1 MAKNTKKKK
10 SNHWSIELKHCTKS
24 QLTTNL
30 PNNFKSTSLKIER
43 ETVDFEINSNHEY
56 FRYIQGCARQYK
68 EARSLANNGKT
79 PKFKDLDVYKV
90 LAKYKIFKIFANPI
104 STTKGSKFQ
113 ISYWMRDY
121 DNTLNLFKP
130 AEIDSV
136 INVIN
141 SVFEISNFSSLITN
155 VNKTLTTVVPGFNGF
170 ELLKSPPKEILLMK
184 NGVLNTKTFEFSTNI
199 NEFGEFDFISK
210 INFRMLD
217 PDQTDL
223 YYYNLANKLL
233 NDWMDGNCE
242 KVKYLKQLGISV
254 IDGNGRDVY
263 NIIIGPGGNG
273 KSVYL
278 NILSK
283 LASGYDVNLDI
294 QDLTDDNK
302 LIELEES
309 TKLIVGHELATNLK
323 LSQNSISRM
332 KQIATA
338 DPFKANVKFKDAR
351 TIVTNAVKIQ
361 ATNTLPK
368 IFENNDAILRRVK
381 IITWTVTNFTKLETE
396 LPLDDI
402 IQRDEFME
410 AFISLIFTDTEPF
423 TKFMTIESIERDS
436 REAVSNAD
444 QVSLFLEWMDDQ
456 GFLVGKIPTTILYEQ
471 YKIWNMQENPGSSP
485 LKNREFIDRAK
496 KLSAQF
502 NMLYDNDRT
511 TISSLSTLD
520 FNPYVLNHYFFD
532 NRIKFNK
539 YSSTRTFTCG
549 TVLTE
554 EDSDALLVEMES
566 DPSGLIK
573 NLNYEKLMLI
583 EHLVGKKDVDA
594 IVFKETFLEPEK

>member
-1 MAKNTKKKK
+1 MAKNTKTK
-10 SNHWSIELKHCTKS
+10 SNHWSIALKHCTKS

-30 PNNFKSTSLKIER
+30 PNNFKSTSLTFDHN
-43 ETVDFEINSNHEY
+43 TVDYEINSNHEY
-56 FRYIQGCARQYK
+56 FNYIQGCAKQYK
-68 EARSLANNGKT
+68 EACTLANKGKT

-90 LAKYKIFKIFANPI
+90 LARYNIFKILASPI
-104 STTKGSKFQ
+104 STSKGSKFQ

-141 SVFEISNFSSLITN
+141 GVFEISNFSSLVTN

-199 NEFGEFDFISK
+199 NAFGEFDFISK
-210 INFRMLD
+210 INYRMLA
-217 PDQTDL
+217 PDQTDQ

-242 KVKYLKQLGISV
+242 KVKYLKQLGIAV
-254 IDGNGRDVY
+254 IDGNGRDIY

-302 LIELEES
+302 LIELDES

-368 IFENNDAILRRVK
+368 IFENNDAILRRIK
-381 IITWTVTNFTKLETE
+381 IIAWTVTNFTKLETE

-423 TKFMTIESIERDS
+423 TKFMTIDSIEQDS
-436 REAVSNAD
+436 KEAVSNAD
-444 QVSLFLEWMDDQ
+444 QVSLFLDWMEDQ
-456 GFLVGKIPTTILYEQ
+456 GFLLGKIPTTIMYEQ

-485 LKNREFIDRAK
+485 LKNREFIDRVK
-496 KLSAQF
+496 KLSTQF
-502 NMLYDNDRT
+502 NMIYNNKQQ
-511 TISSLSTLD
+511 TISSLKNNE
-520 FNPYVLNHYFFD
+520 FNADVLNHYYF
-532 NRIKFNK
+532 NNQIKYNK
-539 YSSTRTFTCG
+539 YATIRLFECTNTISS
-549 TVLTE
+549 
-554 EDSDALLVEMES
+554 EDIKEIKQKLENSTLNENTDLNFKIIMIIEYLVS
-566 DPSGLIK
+566 K
-573 NLNYEKLMLI
+573 NNA
-583 EHLVGKKDVDA
+583 DA
-594 IVFKETFLEPEK
+594 IVFKETYLTN

>member
-30 PNNFKSTSLKIER
+30 PNNFKATSLKIER

-56 FRYIQGCARQYK
+56 FKYIQGCARQYK

-141 SVFEISNFSSLITN
+141 SVFEISNFSSLVTN

-302 LIELEES
+302 LIELDES

-368 IFENNDAILRRVK
+368 IFENNDAILRRIK

-402 IQRDEFME
+402 IQRAEFME

-444 QVSLFLEWMDDQ
+444 QVNLFLEWMDDQ
-456 GFLVGKIPTTILYEQ
+456 GFLLGKIPTTILYEQ

-502 NMLYDNDRT
+502 NMIYNDKQQ
-511 TISSLSTLD
+511 TISSLKKNE
-520 FNPYVLNHYFFD
+520 FNAEVLNHYYF
-532 NRIKFNK
+532 NNQIKYNK
-539 YSSTRTFTCG
+539 YATIRLFECTDVISKDDIKEIKQKLVDCTLDEHTDLNFKTIMIIEYLVSKNN
-549 TVLTE
+549 
-554 EDSDALLVEMES
+554 SDA
-566 DPSGLIK
+566 I
-573 NLNYEKLMLI
+573 
-583 EHLVGKKDVDA
+583 A
-594 IVFKETFLEPEK
+594 FKELYIT

>member
-43 ETVDFEINSNHEY
+43 ETVDFEINSNHAY
-56 FRYIQGCARQYK
+56 FKYIQGCARQYK
-68 EARSLANNGKT
+68 EACTLANQGKT

-90 LAKYKIFKIFANPI
+90 LAKYKIFKILANPI

-141 SVFEISNFSSLITN
+141 SVFEISNFSSLVTN

-199 NEFGEFDFISK
+199 DEFGEFDFISK

-302 LIELEES
+302 LIELDES
-309 TKLIVGHELATNLK
+309 TKLIVGHELSTNLK

-381 IITWTVTNFTKLETE
+381 IIAWTVTNFTKLETE

-456 GFLVGKIPTTILYEQ
+456 GFLLGKIPTSIMYGE

-485 LKNREFIDRAK
+485 LKNREFIDRVK
-496 KLSAQF
+496 KLSTQF
-502 NMLYDNDRT
+502 NMTYNDKQQ
-511 TISSLSTLD
+511 TISSLKKNE
-520 FNPYVLNHYFFD
+520 FNADVLNHYYF
-532 NRIKFNK
+532 NNQIKYNK
-539 YSSTRTFTCG
+539 YATIRLFECTNTISKDDIKEVKQKLVDCTLDEHTDLNFKTIMIIEYLVSKNN
-549 TVLTE
+549 
-554 EDSDALLVEMES
+554 SDA
-566 DPSGLIK
+566 I
-573 NLNYEKLMLI
+573 
-583 EHLVGKKDVDA
+583 A
-594 IVFKETFLEPEK
+594 FKELYIT

>member
-43 ETVDFEINSNHEY
+43 ETVDFEINSNHAY
-56 FRYIQGCARQYK
+56 FKYIQGCARQYK
-68 EARSLANNGKT
+68 EACTLANQGKT

-90 LAKYKIFKIFANPI
+90 LAKYKIFKILANPI

-141 SVFEISNFSSLITN
+141 SVFEISNFSSLVTN

-199 NEFGEFDFISK
+199 DEFGEFDFISK

-217 PDQTDL
+217 PDQTDQ

-302 LIELEES
+302 LIELDES

-456 GFLVGKIPTTILYEQ
+456 GFLLGKIPTSIMYGE

-485 LKNREFIDRAK
+485 LKNREFIDRVK
-496 KLSAQF
+496 KLSTQF
-502 NMLYDNDRT
+502 NMTYNDKQQ
-511 TISSLSTLD
+511 TISSLKKNE
-520 FNPYVLNHYFFD
+520 FNADVLNHYYF
-532 NRIKFNK
+532 NNQIKYNK
-539 YSSTRTFTCG
+539 YATIRLFECTNTISKDDIKEVKQKLVDCTLNEHTDLNFKTIMIIEYLVSKNN
-549 TVLTE
+549 
-554 EDSDALLVEMES
+554 SDA
-566 DPSGLIK
+566 I
-573 NLNYEKLMLI
+573 
-583 EHLVGKKDVDA
+583 A
-594 IVFKETFLEPEK
+594 FKELYIT

>member
-56 FRYIQGCARQYK
+56 FKYIQGCARQYK
-68 EARSLANNGKT
+68 EACTLANQGKT

-90 LAKYKIFKIFANPI
+90 LAKYKIFKILANPI

-141 SVFEISNFSSLITN
+141 SVFEISNFSSLVTN

-199 NEFGEFDFISK
+199 DEFGEFDFISK

-302 LIELEES
+302 LIELDES

-368 IFENNDAILRRVK
+368 IFENNDAILRRIK

-444 QVSLFLEWMDDQ
+444 QVNLFLEWMDDQ
-456 GFLVGKIPTTILYEQ
+456 GFLLGKIPTTILYEQ

-502 NMLYDNDRT
+502 NMIYNDKQQ
-511 TISSLSTLD
+511 TISSLKKNE
-520 FNPYVLNHYFFD
+520 FNAEVLNHYYF
-532 NRIKFNK
+532 NNQIKYNK
-539 YSSTRTFTCG
+539 YATIRLFECTDVISKDDIKEIKQKLVDCTLDEHTDLNFKTIMIIEYLVSKNN
-549 TVLTE
+549 
-554 EDSDALLVEMES
+554 SDA
-566 DPSGLIK
+566 I
-573 NLNYEKLMLI
+573 
-583 EHLVGKKDVDA
+583 A
-594 IVFKETFLEPEK
+594 FKELYIT